1 MITSV
6 TQEVRVEPRTLDIA
20 RLDARISVRTRD
32 LRAIDPVGGRVV
44 VTKEKA
50 AWTTPALRVR
60 KRVGGQLVDFATA
73 ITIAAPSGS
82 GDSVELPADE
92 LRGDIEIVVAAA
104 AVESGAMASV
114 GFEFDYPVEQRGAVA
129 VAVG

>member
-1 MITSV
+1 MISQI
-6 TQEVRVEPRTLDIA
+6 TQETRVEPQTLDIG
-20 RLDARISVRTRD
+20 RLDAKVRVRTRD
-32 LRAIDPVGGRVV
+32 LRAVDPVGGRVV

-73 ITIAAPSGS
+73 ITIDAPSGS

-92 LRGDIEIVVAAA
+92 LRGDIEIVVDAS
-104 AVESGAMASV
+104 AVESGAVASV
-114 GFEFDYPVEQRGAVA
+114 AFEFDYPAERRGAA